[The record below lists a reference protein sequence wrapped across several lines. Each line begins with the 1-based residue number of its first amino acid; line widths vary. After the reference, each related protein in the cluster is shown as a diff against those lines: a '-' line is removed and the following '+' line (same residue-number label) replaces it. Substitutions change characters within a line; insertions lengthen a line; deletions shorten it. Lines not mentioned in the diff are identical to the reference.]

1 MSTLGSVSPT
11 SAAWVDQLIQ
21 QTMAFERQPLVNLET
36 KRDTLNIRNSIYND
50 ITTKIET
57 LQSSIESLVGTT
69 YGLTNSFNTKSVS
82 VVNDDPDVD
91 VVNVSTSGS
100 SAVPGTYDLTVTQL
114 AQSHQIGSERQAHSD
129 VALGYSGTFVIGG
142 ASARSLTF
150 IDTGTNNP
158 VSGFAVNAA
167 ADAVYEGE
175 TQLGTGNYYIELR
188 QNDASEWQFRVVDEN
203 GDAVRVD
210 NVTDAGTETTSNWQS
225 YSSVKDSTF
234 DTGRGLKITFA
245 DADPIEQQLFGDI
258 DIASVGYEAQGISIT
273 VDSTDSLNDIRTAIN
288 DATFA
293 EGNEVQATVVDN
305 RLVLTGQRTGDT
317 ADIALS
323 ETAGTVLQE
332 LGILDA
338 WGFVFNEL
346 RPAQNVKFN
355 INGITGIERTKNTGL
370 TDVVQGLSFDIKEE
384 GSATVTVAKDDDT
397 VVEDVKTLIDN
408 VNDVMK
414 YLKAKTEAT
423 VSNDDEDGNPTYT
436 AAPLGSDWNMR
447 WLRTEMASDLLGEYS
462 GALGDAPSYLYQL
475 GITLDDD
482 GLFTLEDESALTDAL
497 SDDFGAV
504 QDLFSDL
511 FGTLDDRLDHY
522 VDGTDSI
529 ISYTQDGL
537 DSEIDDLDDRIDSY
551 EKRLEIR
558 QEALRTQY
566 SAVQSMLISMTYEY
580 QSFQA
585 FSGSMYN
592 QQY

>member
-447 WLRTEMASDLLGEYS
+447 WLRTEIASDLLGEYS

-511 FGTLDDRLDHY
+511 FGTLDDRLDKY

-529 ISYTQDGL
+529 ISYTKDGL

>member
-511 FGTLDDRLDHY
+511 FGTLDDRLDKY

-529 ISYTQDGL
+529 ISYTKDGL